1 MSMHLATKKDKN
13 KVVRIIEESFHGN
26 PSVTWVVRNDSKK
39 DQRLTILA
47 EYIFDLGLLKKGVY
61 LSTDETAV
69 AVCYKYNIRVNPFIK
84 LYYQLRLLFKAVG
97 IRKIVGTLKRQSYF
111 KKHRRGEHNFLYFWV
126 FGALDEGKGHG
137 GAKEL
142 QKDIFQLSKES
153 NLPIYLETSVRK
165 NKVVYERFGFSIY
178 NTWHIEEQGI
188 DLWFM
193 KREP

>member
-1 MSMHLATKKDKN
+1 MHRATKKDRI
-13 KVVRIIEESFHGN
+13 KVVRIIEESFKEN
-26 PSVTWVVRNDSKK
+26 PSVTWVVKNDNKK
-39 DQRLTILA
+39 SQRLTYLA

-69 AVCYKYNIRVNPFIK
+69 AVCYKYNINVNFLIK
-84 LYYQLRLLFKAVG
+84 YYYQIRLLCKAIGFRKVG
-97 IRKIVGTLKRQSYF
+97 STLERQSYF
-111 KKHRRGEHNFLYFWV
+111 KKHRRGEENFLYFWV
-126 FGALDEGKGHG
+126 FGASDEGKGHG

-142 QKDIFQLSKES
+142 QSDIFQLSKDM

-178 NTWHIEEQGI
+178 HTWHVEEQGI

-193 KREP
+193 KRDP